1 MGRPLKLDSNS
12 GGSAAL
18 KEMSDSEIYW
28 AFTYPILKKFASEHS
43 TGSLQT
49 HTDGTYI
56 DIGTFTD
63 TYRIYNPGA
72 HGFAEVAD
80 TATASVTLRQRNES
94 LTESF
99 IRPAEWTGSSLQ
111 EMSDADIDTYIINP
125 TLTAYV
131 NGDVGSYYMSPTDP
145 GEGAGGSGQ
154 TWVSRITFYNKNSE
168 DHAASTNTSIWQLT
182 DKTSSAA
189 EYALKVRTEGLQQI
203 SSDDTEELVDR
214 FRNKIRDTGIGQYYI
229 GSADTTASGTW
240 IYRGVAFPDTL
251 YNMANQNYSG
261 SYTGSYSGN
270 YASSFSTNFATSY
283 ALVYNGFVGTWY
295 TGTWYTGY
303 FTSYYTGTYSGT
315 YTGTYT
321 GNTVQET
328 AGEIDET
335 YRLQVRSA

>member
-49 HTDGTYI
+49 HTNGTYI

-72 HGFAEVAD
+72 HGVASIAD
-80 TATASVTLRQRNES
+80 TATSSVTLRQRNEA

-99 IRPAEWTGSSLQ
+99 IRPVEWTGSNLQ

-131 NGDVGSYYMSPTDP
+131 NGDVGSYYMSPSDP
-145 GEGAGGSGQ
+145 AGTGQ
-154 TWVSRITFYNKNSE
+154 TWVSRITFYNKDSE
-168 DHAASTNTSIWQLT
+168 NHTPSSDTTIWQLT
-182 DKTSSAA
+182 DKTSNAA
-189 EYALKVRTEGLQQI
+189 EYALKVRSEGLQQI
-203 SSDDTEELVDR
+203 SADDTEELVNR
-214 FRNKIRDTGIGQYYI
+214 LRNKIRDTGIGKYYI
-229 GSADTTASGTW
+229 GTGTPPTGTW
-240 IYRGVAFPDTL
+240 IYRGVAFNDTL

-261 SYTGSYSGN
+261 SYTGTYTGS
-270 YASSFSTNFATSY
+270 YASSFSTNFAATY
-283 ALVYNGFVGTWY
+283 ALVYNGFTGTWY

-303 FTSYYTGTYSGT
+303 FTSYYTGSYSGT

-321 GNTVQET
+321 GNTVQST
-328 AGEIDET
+328 TGTDET